1 MLTMHLFMAYIKGY
15 FEEEKFVE
23 SGGAHRLMGVST
35 LISAGGAALR
45 PIAGRSLTHIR
56 PQLRTTPAAAAASRS
71 TTSATTST
79 HLTQPSR
86 HLCARTSRRMAPLPA
101 SPSAHSLSTTR
112 HHRLKSTIST
122 GPQPH
127 RPPKRK
133 SSTFI
138 SPRYLPV
145 LILLTVGGIAWDA
158 QWLFPSTP
166 ESNDPAAQTA
176 LGPARKF
183 IPFDVVAREQVSP
196 TSLILTL
203 KAPRGSRNSNVASVS
218 SLWDT
223 FDLWCVEV
231 KQPQIQVA
239 REYTPLPPVPGSSYD
254 EDTLRLYVRAV
265 RGGEV
270 STYLSRL
277 APPSSS
283 LSSADGTPSRG
294 DKVELRGPHGEFDLR
309 SRLGKRGDRV
319 VFLAGG
325 TGIASALQAALAV
338 LPLPD
343 GPSMT
348 IFWAVRSRD
357 EIREQLAGGHA
368 AAPQAKPSS
377 SSSGSWWNPFS
388 SPSSANT
395 PGSQA
400 EALLSA
406 DTLAAA
412 SPISRDLLALKVKYG
427 DKLDVRVVVD
437 QEATA
442 VREADLSAA
451 LTLQSSPEISAGTPT
466 HAVEGCKFHSQ
477 TAHIGMVDGAPNAG
491 KRSLFK
497 QDDCACSADDA
508 APRGKNLFVVSG
520 PEGFVK
526 AYAGAKLWRDGGQLQ
541 GPVGGMLGAM
551 QRRNPDILKDWIVLK
566 L

>member
-1 MLTMHLFMAYIKGY
+1 M
-15 FEEEKFVE
+15 
-23 SGGAHRLMGVST
+23 GAST
-35 LISAGGAALR
+35 FISAGGAALR

-56 PQLRTTPAAAAASRS
+56 PQLRATPAAAAASRS
-71 TTSATTST
+71 MTPATTSL

-86 HLCARTSRRMAPLPA
+86 RFSAWTNRRTTPT
-101 SPSAHSLSTTR
+101 SPSALSSSTTTTR
-112 HHRLKSTIST
+112 HHRLKSTIPSPT
-122 GPQPH
+122 APQPH
-127 RPPKRK
+127 RPPKHRAR
-133 SSTFI
+133 TFI
-138 SPRYLPV
+138 SPRYLP
-145 LILLTVGGIAWDA
+145 ILLLLAVGGIAWDA

-166 ESNDPAAQTA
+166 QSNDPAEQTA

-196 TSLILTL
+196 TSFILTL
-203 KAPRGSRNSNVASVS
+203 KAPPSSRSSNVASVS
-218 SLWDT
+218 SLWDI

-239 REYTPLPPVPGSSYD
+239 REYTPLPPAPGSLYD

-277 APPSSS
+277 APPSSPS
-283 LSSADGTPSRG
+283 DGSATKG

-325 TGIASALQAALAV
+325 TGIASALQAAHAV

-357 EIREQLAGGHA
+357 EIREQLAGGQTV
-368 AAPQAKPSS
+368 PLQVKPSSS

-388 SPSSANT
+388 SSSSTNT

-400 EALLSA
+400 EALLST
-406 DTLAAA
+406 DTLAAP

-437 QEATA
+437 QEGTA

-451 LTLQSSPEISAGTPT
+451 LTLQSSPSTSAGTTPT

-477 TAHIGMVDGAPNAG
+477 TAHVGMVDGAPNAG

-508 APRGKNLFVVSG
+508 APRGKNLFVVCG
-520 PEGFVK
+520 PEGFVQ

>member
-1 MLTMHLFMAYIKGY
+1 M
-15 FEEEKFVE
+15 
-23 SGGAHRLMGVST
+23 GASV
-35 LISAGGAALR
+35 LISAGCAALR

-56 PQLRTTPAAAAASRS
+56 PQLRATPAAAAASRS
-71 TTSATTST
+71 TTTHLNQPLRHSSAWTHRRTST
-79 HLTQPSR
+79 PQLSAFSSSTVR
-86 HLCARTSRRMAPLPA
+86 HY
-101 SPSAHSLSTTR
+101 H
-112 HHRLKSTIST
+112 LKSTT
-122 GPQPH
+122 TPTAPQPH

-145 LILLTVGGIAWDA
+145 LILLAVGGIAWDA

-196 TSLILTL
+196 SSFILTL

-218 SLWDT
+218 SLWGI

-277 APPSSS
+277 APPSST
-283 LSSADGTPSRG
+283 LSSSDGTPSKG

-325 TGIASALQAALAV
+325 TGIASAMQAAHAV

-357 EIREQLAGGHA
+357 EIREQLVGGLAA
-368 AAPQAKPSS
+368 AAPPQMKPS

-388 SPSSANT
+388 SSSSSGNT

-400 EALLSA
+400 ESLLSA
-406 DTLAAA
+406 ETLAAP

-437 QEATA
+437 QEGTA
-442 VREADLSAA
+442 VRDADLSAA
-451 LTLQSSPEISAGTPT
+451 LTLQPFTKTSAGTPT

>member
-1 MLTMHLFMAYIKGY
+1 M
-15 FEEEKFVE
+15 
-23 SGGAHRLMGVST
+23 GAST
-35 LISAGGAALR
+35 FISAGGAALR
-45 PIAGRSLTHIR
+45 PVAGRSLIHIR
-56 PQLRTTPAAAAASRS
+56 PQLRATPAAAAASRS
-71 TTSATTST
+71 TTLATTSLYPT
-79 HLTQPSR
+79 QQPSR
-86 HLCARTSRRMAPLPA
+86 HSSAWTIRRTIPT
-101 SPSAHSLSTTR
+101 SPSALSSSTTTR
-112 HHRLKSTIST
+112 YHRLKSTTPSPT
-122 GPQPH
+122 APQPH
-127 RPPKRK
+127 RPPKRRAR
-133 SSTFI
+133 TFI

-145 LILLTVGGIAWDA
+145 ILLLAVGGIAWDA
-158 QWLFPSTP
+158 QWLFPSAP
-166 ESNDPAAQTA
+166 QSNDPAEQTA

-196 TSLILTL
+196 TSFILTL
-203 KAPRGSRNSNVASVS
+203 KAPPSSHSSNVPSVS
-218 SLWDT
+218 SLWDI

-277 APPSSS
+277 APPSSPS
-283 LSSADGTPSRG
+283 DGPATKG

-325 TGIASALQAALAV
+325 TGIASALQAAQAV
-338 LPLPD
+338 LPLAD

-357 EIREQLAGGHA
+357 EIREQLVGGHTVP
-368 AAPQAKPSS
+368 PQVKPSSS

-388 SPSSANT
+388 SSSTNT

-406 DTLAAA
+406 DTLAAP

-437 QEATA
+437 QEGTA

-451 LTLQSSPEISAGTPT
+451 LTLQSSPTTSAGTTPT
-466 HAVEGCKFHSQ
+466 HAVEGCRFHSQ
-477 TAHIGMVDGAPNAG
+477 TAHVGMVDGAPNAG

-508 APRGKNLFVVSG
+508 APRGKNVFVVSG
-520 PEGFVK
+520 PEGFVQ

-541 GPVGGMLGAM
+541 GPVGGKLGAM